1 MLRSCA
7 GLRSLS
13 VMMKSTSSSCA
24 RSAASATF
32 PAPTQV
38 AALGRLS
45 FWTRLSSTSMS
56 AVFESEMISD
66 SGSTEALSLLSRV
79 LMTRAVL
86 FSEVDE
92 VPMVLNPQV
101 RSPLSI

>member
-1 MLRSCA
+1 
-7 GLRSLS
+7 
-13 VMMKSTSSSCA
+13 
-24 RSAASATF
+24 
-32 PAPTQV
+32 
-38 AALGRLS
+38 
-45 FWTRLSSTSMS
+45 MS

-66 SGSTEALSLLSRV
+66 SGSAEALSLLSRA

-86 FSEVDE
+86 FLEVDE